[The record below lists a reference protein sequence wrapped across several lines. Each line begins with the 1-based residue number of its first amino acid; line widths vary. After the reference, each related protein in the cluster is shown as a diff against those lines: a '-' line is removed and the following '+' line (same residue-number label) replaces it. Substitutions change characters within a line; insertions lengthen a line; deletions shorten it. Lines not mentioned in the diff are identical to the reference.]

1 MVNKRRPVRDDLAR
15 LRELFAELA
24 SNLAGTI
31 GRLRSHR
38 VDDASHEVRT
48 LQLRGERQRVEDA
61 LRSSET
67 RLRLVIDTIPAV
79 AWGALPDG
87 SCAFVNQR
95 WTEYTGMTAEDAAG
109 WGWLTAFHHDDVGTH
124 MEKWRAS
131 LASAQPFENEARLR
145 RAANGEYRWFLIQ
158 GAPLRDELG
167 KVVRWYGTATEI
179 EGRKRAEQA
188 LRRSEA
194 YLADAQRMSH
204 TGSWALDV
212 TSRRIIHSSEEHHRL
227 FGFDPA
233 AAMPPWDDW
242 VGRIHPDDRDRTMA
256 TIEGKIRERSDFEVD
271 CRTVHPDG
279 TIKHIH
285 AVGHPVLSPSGDL
298 VEFVGTSID
307 VTERER
313 AQRAESLN
321 SQVFESAPDGI
332 CIVGRDYRYR
342 RSNPVYARRWGIAVE
357 QIVGTHVSELLG
369 LDAFHRTIKPNL
381 DRCFAG
387 EEVTFEWFSE
397 FRGRLHL
404 AVSYSPLRSGSEEV
418 EAALV
423 IQRDFTEYMRAS
435 EALREA
441 QMELAHVN
449 RVTTMGQLA
458 ASIAHEIKQPLTG
471 VVANADAG
479 LRWLA
484 RQPPNVKEA
493 QDALDCIVKDGHR
506 AGDVISR
513 IGALIKKA
521 PPQKEGLEIN
531 EAILEVIALA
541 RGEMVKNGISVQTQ
555 LAEGLPLIQG
565 DRVQLQQVILNLIVN
580 AVDAMSGVSEGT
592 RELFIGTAD
601 DAQNG
606 VLIEVRDSGPGLPP
620 ESLERVFDAFYT
632 TKAAGMG
639 MGLSICRS
647 IIEAHGGRIWASRAA
662 GPGATV
668 QFTLPVA

>member
-1 MVNKRRPVRDDLAR
+1 M
-15 LRELFAELA
+15 
-24 SNLAGTI
+24 
-31 GRLRSHR
+31 
-38 VDDASHEVRT
+38 
-48 LQLRGERQRVEDA
+48 
-61 LRSSET
+61 
-67 RLRLVIDTIPAV
+67 
-79 AWGALPDG
+79 
-87 SCAFVNQR
+87 
-95 WTEYTGMTAEDAAG
+95 
-109 WGWLTAFHHDDVGTH
+109 
-124 MEKWRAS
+124 
-131 LASAQPFENEARLR
+131 
-145 RAANGEYRWFLIQ
+145 
-158 GAPLRDELG
+158 
-167 KVVRWYGTATEI
+167 
-179 EGRKRAEQA
+179 
-188 LRRSEA
+188 
-194 YLADAQRMSH
+194 
-204 TGSWALDV
+204 
-212 TSRRIIHSSEEHHRL
+212 
-227 FGFDPA
+227 
-233 AAMPPWDDW
+233 
-242 VGRIHPDDRDRTMA
+242 
-256 TIEGKIRERSDFEVD
+256 
-271 CRTVHPDG
+271 
-279 TIKHIH
+279 
-285 AVGHPVLSPSGDL
+285 
-298 VEFVGTSID
+298 
-307 VTERER
+307 TERER
-313 AQRAESLN
+313 AQRAERLN

-369 LDAFHRTIKPNL
+369 LDAFYRTIKPNL

-387 EEVTFEWFSE
+387 EEVTFEWFSK

-423 IQRDFTEYMRAS
+423 IQRDLTEYMRAS

-541 RGEMVKNGISVQTQ
+541 RGEMVKNGVSIQTQ

-580 AVDAMSGVSEGT
+580 AVDAMSGISAGA

-620 ESLERVFDAFYT
+620 ESLDRVFDAFYT

-647 IIEAHGGRIWASRAA
+647 IIEAHGGRIWATPNA
-662 GPGATV
+662 GPGITM
-668 QFTLPVA
+668 QFTLPINDQATASARSAA

>member
-1 MVNKRRPVRDDLAR
+1 MINKHRSVRDGLAR

-24 SNLAGTI
+24 SNLACTI
-31 GRLRSHR
+31 GRLRGR
-38 VDDASHEVRT
+38 GVDDASHEVSTPR
-48 LQLRGERQRVEDA
+48 LRGERKRVEEA

-95 WTEYTGMTAEDAAG
+95 WSEYTGMTAEDAAG
-109 WGWLTAFHHDDVGTH
+109 WGWLAAFHRDDAGRHT
-124 MEKWRAS
+124 EKWRAS
-131 LASAQPFENEARLR
+131 LASAQPFENEARIR
-145 RAANGEYRWFLIQ
+145 RAADGEYRWFLVQ
-158 GAPLRDELG
+158 GAPLHDELG

-212 TSRRIIHSSEEHHRL
+212 ASRRIIHSSEEHHRL

-256 TIEGKIRERSDFEVD
+256 TIESKIRERSDFELD

-285 AVGHPVLSPSGDL
+285 AVGHPVLSPAGDL
-298 VEFVGTSID
+298 VEFVGTSVD
-307 VTERER
+307 MTERER
-313 AQRAESLN
+313 AERAESLN

-369 LDAFHRTIKPNL
+369 LDAFQRTIKPNL

-423 IQRDFTEYMRAS
+423 IQRDLTEYMRAS

-531 EAILEVIALA
+531 EAILEVLALA
-541 RGEMVKNGISVQTQ
+541 RGEMVKNGVSVQTR
-555 LAEGLPLIQG
+555 LAESLPLIQG

-580 AVDAMSGVSEGT
+580 AVDAMSGVSAGA

-620 ESLERVFDAFYT
+620 ESLDRVFDAFYT

-647 IIEAHGGRIWASRAA
+647 IIEAHGGRIWAARSGGA
-662 GPGATV
+662 GATV
-668 QFTLPVA
+668 QFTLPVR